1 MTGGI
6 LAGVRVLD
14 LTDRL
19 SGPYCTMMLADHG
32 ADVIRVDTTR
42 ETPRPASLNRNKKS
56 VLLALDTPEG
66 KDALLGLAATAHV
79 VVESLAPGE
88 MARLGLGYEVL
99 AQVNP
104 ALVYGAIPPRVEPAE
119 DPGDDRHAGM
129 MMAFGLIAA
138 LRQSEATGKGQVVDL
153 AGDTLQAS
161 DATTGPEGERWD
173 IPAPLRFSQNPAPEI
188 QGPPRIGA
196 DTDTYLSE
204 MPPMPMSE
212 ADKRAL
218 RDAFGAFATGVT
230 VVTTLQPDG
239 TPRGFT
245 ANSFTSVSLDPPM
258 VLVCVAKSALS
269 CAIFVEA
276 PHFAVNV
283 LAEEQTQVSGI
294 FASRDPDKFD
304 RVGWDS
310 GAAGMPVLKDTLA
323 SIVCARDRAV
333 DAGDHVILLGRV
345 IDHTTGTSARP
356 LGFFKGSYFSVGVED
371 DLVNA
376 ATRAGAVEIGALL
389 VRGRQ
394 LLMKLEPDGKLG
406 LPKAPG
412 KRPGLPALNGELEQL
427 GMRPK
432 LDFLYAIYR
441 DSVTGHHGIF
451 YHGTV
456 AGLTPPGYRFIGL
469 IDIPLA
475 KVANPAERSMLSRFI
490 DEFQHGNFGIYQG
503 DETRGLVQRV
513 TDRAPSKTASK
524 PPIQT

>member
-14 LTDRL
+14 LSQGL
-19 SGPYCTMMLADHG
+19 AGPYCTMMLADHG
-32 ADVIRVDTTR
+32 ADVIRIDNAADA
-42 ETPRPASLNRNKKS
+42 PRPASLNRNKKS
-56 VLLALDTPEG
+56 VLLNLDTPEG
-66 KDALLGLAATAHV
+66 KEAFLGLVATAHV
-79 VVESLAPGE
+79 VVGSRAPDD

-99 AQVNP
+99 ARVNP
-104 ALVYGAIPPRVEPAE
+104 ALVYGSLPPRE
-119 DPGDDRHAGM
+119 DADNDTQAGM

-138 LRQSEATGKGQVVDL
+138 LRQAEATGKGQVVDL
-153 AGDTLQAS
+153 AKDTA
-161 DATTGPEGERWD
+161 PEDDRWD
-173 IPAPLRFSQNPAPEI
+173 VPAPLRFSRTPAPEI
-188 QGPPRIGA
+188 QAPPRIGA

-204 MPPMPMSE
+204 MPPIPLSD

-230 VVTTLQPDG
+230 VVTTVQPDG

-258 VLVCVAKSALS
+258 VLICVAKSALS
-269 CAIFVEA
+269 LPVFLDA

-283 LAEEQTQVSGI
+283 LAEEQTHVSGV
-294 FASRDPDKFD
+294 FASRDTDKFEQVD
-304 RVGWDS
+304 WTAGT
-310 GAAGMPVLKDTLA
+310 AGMPVLEGTLA
-323 SIVCARDRAV
+323 SIVCARDKAV

-345 IDHTTGTSARP
+345 IDHQIGDSARP

-389 VRGRQ
+389 VRGQQ
-394 LLMKLEPDGKLG
+394 LLMTLEPDGKLG

-412 KRPGLPALNGELEQL
+412 KKPSLPALNAELEKL

-432 LDFLYAIYR
+432 LDFLYAIYQN
-441 DSVTGHHGIF
+441 SVTGLHGIY

-456 AGLTPPGYRFIGL
+456 AGLTPPGHRFINL

-475 KVANPAERSMLSRFI
+475 KVEYPAERSMLSRFI
-490 DEFQHGNFGIYQG
+490 DEFRHGSFGIYQG
-503 DETRGLVQRV
+503 DETRGLVQPVARP
-513 TDRAPSKTASK
+513 APS
-524 PPIQT
+524 QT